1 MDAGATRA
9 VPHHRVVATNAQRN
23 QLGDAHEE
31 KIFA

>member
-1 MDAGATRA
+1 

-23 QLGDAHEE
+23 QLGGTHEE